1 MILSADYAMSA
12 QPVIPAGQLPTLDRR
27 KITMGYDVR
36 KDSNHPISTHDD
48 PIEQG
53 RRERERFGAGN
64 QLPQQWWE
72 SNDDHQRRIHGK

>member
-1 MILSADYAMSA
+1 
-12 QPVIPAGQLPTLDRR
+12 
-27 KITMGYDVR
+27 MGYDVR